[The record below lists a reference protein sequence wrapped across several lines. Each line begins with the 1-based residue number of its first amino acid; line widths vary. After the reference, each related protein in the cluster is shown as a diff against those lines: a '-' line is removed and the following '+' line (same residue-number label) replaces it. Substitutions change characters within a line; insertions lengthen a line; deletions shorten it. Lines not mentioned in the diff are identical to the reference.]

1 MSYALVEEGII
12 NAVGGLPRSAR
23 RLDNDDWVMNL
34 REASIN
40 LQEDCGYFPII
51 DTARPSDTATTT
63 FDRTVEMVGVD
74 PTVVWTERNKTVEE
88 LSSDNNETNR
98 SDIEIKLR
106 NDIITLKTQIV
117 DLQADIDTLT
127 VLIDATQPDIDD
139 AQAVIDHTGGN
150 TASAHTEIVK
160 LARLVKGLVQADR
173 TVQRQIKS
181 LKRDV
186 LQQARGDNRLTRIVV
201 GSDLLDDTEGT

>member
-1 MSYALVEEGII
+1 MLL
-12 NAVGGLPRSAR
+12 GGLPRSAR

-40 LQEDCGYFPII
+40 LQEDCGYFPIVDI
-51 DTARPSDTATTT
+51 TRPDDTATIT
-63 FDRTVEMVGVD
+63 FDRTIELVANA

-98 SDIEIKLR
+98 CDIVTKLR
-106 NDIITLKTQIV
+106 NDIDTLKTQII
-117 DLQADIDTLT
+117 DLQADIDALT
-127 VLIDATQPDIDD
+127 VLIDATQPDIDS

-150 TASAHTEIVK
+150 VASAHTEIVK
-160 LARLVKGLVQADR
+160 LARLVKGLVQADG
-173 TVQRQIKS
+173 TVQRQIKT

-186 LQQARGDNRLTRIVV
+186 LQQARGDNRLTRIVI
-201 GSDLLDDTEGT
+201 GSDLLDNMDGT